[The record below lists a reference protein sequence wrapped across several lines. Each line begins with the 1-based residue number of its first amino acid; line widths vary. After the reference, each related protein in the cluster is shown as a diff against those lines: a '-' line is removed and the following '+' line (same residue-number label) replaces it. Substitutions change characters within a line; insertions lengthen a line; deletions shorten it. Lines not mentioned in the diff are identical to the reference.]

1 MMSFWNWAI
10 EVAMRL
16 MSHSSLAVG
25 MGVVFVLREIS
36 DQHHMIRDR

>member
-10 EVAMRL
+10 EVSMRFI
-16 MSHSSLAVG
+16 SHSCLAVG
-25 MGVVFVLREIS
+25 KGVLLLPREIS